1 MIDFESRKNE
11 LHEKHQ
17 IDKLINI
24 FKNNEKLLIELSL
37 CEEKENENS
46 IIKNFREK
54 IKLSTNI
61 NQLYL
66 YCCFLREFLQ
76 EFYDS
81 ETVSSETYYIFSIIE
96 LDFETFITNN
106 IEMPDNSKL
115 APIQENYIINSIKLL
130 DEINDCIIKRY
141 ELNDEKLTIPIY
153 NYLFSSQELDD
164 EINKKVV

>member
-17 IDKLINI
+17 IDELINI

-81 ETVSSETYYIFSIIE
+81 ETVSSEMYYIFSIIE
-96 LDFETFITNN
+96 LDFEIFIANN
-106 IEMPDNSKL
+106 IKMPDNSKL

-153 NYLFSSQELDD
+153 NYLFSSQELDG

>member
-17 IDKLINI
+17 IDELINI

-81 ETVSSETYYIFSIIE
+81 ETVSSEMYYVFSIIE
-96 LDFETFITNN
+96 LDFETFIANN
-106 IEMPDNSKL
+106 IKMPDNSKL
-115 APIQENYIINSIKLL
+115 TPIQENYIINSIKLL

-153 NYLFSSQELDD
+153 NYLFSSQELDG